1 MDKRQSFEAKL
12 VRPSGVGTWTYV
24 DIPFD
29 VATAYGA
36 AGQVKVKGTVNGAAF
51 RGSLM
56 PHGDGRHY
64 LVVNAALRA
73 KACVSAGDSA
83 KVVVEPDTAPREVTL
98 AADTRK
104 ALAENSKAAN
114 AFASM
119 AYSHQKAYVDWIEGA
134 KKPETRARRIASA
147 IERLENG
154 QGPLK

>member
-1 MDKRQSFEAKL
+1 MDKAHSFEAQL
-12 VRPSGVGTWTYV
+12 VRPAGVGTWTYV

-29 VATAYGA
+29 VAKAYGA

-73 KACVSAGDSA
+73 KAGVKVGDSA
-83 KVVVEPDTAPREVTL
+83 RVVVEPDTAPRTVTL

-104 ALAENSKAAN
+104 ALAENPKAGA
-114 AFASM
+114 AFAAM
-119 AYSHQKAYVDWIEGA
+119 AYSHQKAYIDWIEGA
-134 KKPETRARRIASA
+134 KKPETRARRIAGA

-154 QGPLK
+154 RGPLK